1 MTLKKALKW
10 SALLLGL
17 LAVVLTA
24 VSLVF
29 YLRWMRPDVPLPGTR
44 MTQRSVGA
52 ASAGFEE
59 EIAFARGRLAAS
71 VEQLDLPSI
80 SIAVGTA
87 DGPIWS
93 EAVGLADLD
102 SGTAAGVTTAYIV
115 GSTAKAI
122 TSVLLARLL
131 DRRAIDLD
139 APLSSYLSGL
149 PADLGE
155 VTARQL
161 ASHTAGVRHYGFD
174 LLSYPPHDSFSRRH
188 YANVTEALAAF
199 SGDPLEF
206 PPGSDFK
213 YSTFGYVLLSAALE
227 AAAGSSYP
235 DLLRDEIARP
245 LGLSTLAIAPP
256 GPAASVAERYVTESG
271 KFCPAFPVDVSN
283 RWAGGGLVASPSDMV
298 RFGQAFLDDRYI
310 SPETRATLL
319 TVQPLPGDRPN
330 PQGYALGWRVQEAN
344 SLIEGESIR
353 IAHHGGVGMG
363 GASFFMIVPDHGLV
377 TSIVT
382 NTGSPQARGGI
393 QSLAVEIA
401 GRFLQGMRRRPP
413 VPSGAGTSQLP
424 KNRVALEQPPVAGV
438 LQKGLNVRDDGGPV
452 ESGQALDQN
461 LPPRPGSDRR
471 SFPPRLRQ
479 GVGEQF
485 EIG

>member
-1 MTLKKALKW
+1 LTLKKALKW

-139 APLSSYLSGL
+139 APLSGYLSGL
-149 PADLGE
+149 PAHLGE

-188 YANVTEALAAF
+188 YANVTEALAAI

-213 YSTFGYVLLSAALE
+213 YSTFGYILLSAALE

-245 LGLSTLAIAPP
+245 LGLST
-256 GPAASVAERYVTESG
+256 
-271 KFCPAFPVDVSN
+271 
-283 RWAGGGLVASPSDMV
+283 
-298 RFGQAFLDDRYI
+298 
-310 SPETRATLL
+310 
-319 TVQPLPGDRPN
+319 
-330 PQGYALGWRVQEAN
+330 
-344 SLIEGESIR
+344 
-353 IAHHGGVGMG
+353 
-363 GASFFMIVPDHGLV
+363 
-377 TSIVT
+377 
-382 NTGSPQARGGI
+382 
-393 QSLAVEIA
+393 LAVEIA